1 MRFAACV
8 RSGYCC
14 KVATCGVG
22 LANGAEPKGC
32 KFLLGDKPGEY
43 SCGIA
48 DQIPTIGAGC
58 PSTLFN
64 EDRRIAMENRD
75 AER

>member
-14 KVATCGVG
+14 KVATCYVG
-22 LANGAEPKGC
+22 LEHGAEPKGC
-32 KFLLGDKPGEY
+32 KFLMGDKPGEY
-43 SCGIA
+43 SCAIA

-58 PSTLFN
+58 PSSLNT
-64 EDRRIAMENRD
+64 DRRIAKGDDNAGE
-75 AER
+75 A